1 MVLAL
6 IVEVIMTSA
15 FYEAATA
22 MKIGI
27 CYKTKE
33 WGVEQLKKFAFLIDE
48 NMIESITETKIYLKD
63 GSYIIAFPGTDSAKG
78 RKFHKIYVQKGIDD
92 DYINTVLRPC
102 IMRTPQLMIECVDD
116 ETRETYFRGV

>member
-1 MVLAL
+1 MVLVL

-22 MKIGI
+22 MRIGI

-33 WGVEQLKKFAFLIDE
+33 WGVEQLKKLASLIDE
-48 NMIESITETKIYLKD
+48 SMIESATETRVCLKD
-63 GSYIIAFPGTDSAKG
+63 GSYIIAFPGTDSARG
-78 RKFHKIYVQKGIDD
+78 RKLHKIYVQKGVDD

-102 IMRTPQLMIECVDD
+102 IMRMPPLMIECVDD
-116 ETRETYFRGV
+116 ETRQTCFRGI